1 MISSGDT
8 YKSIGKVLLVL
19 GVIGALALKFAKDDM
34 EEFKWVFILG
44 APLVLGIGASL
55 LFRGKQVKTKELS
68 KVVFDDSSDKVLYLR
83 AFGSQVLLYGV
94 SDILARRRGTDEN

>member
-44 APLVLGIGASL
+44 APLVLAIDH
-55 LFRGKQVKTKELS
+55 RIRT
-68 KVVFDDSSDKVLYLR
+68 
-83 AFGSQVLLYGV
+83 VLLLREPANVLRVYQ
-94 SDILARRRGTDEN
+94 SQ